1 MTEED
6 ILQLARNVERA
17 GVSMEVE
24 LGRTIVSLRDLV
36 TLQVG
41 DVVLF
46 DKPMN
51 EPLLMR
57 VNDREKYRVYPG
69 VNKDRVAVQIASVV
83 EDEE

>member
-17 GVSMEVE
+17 GVNMEVE

-46 DKPMN
+46 DKPVN